1 MFRCKPAHAGILIAL
16 SFAAASAAE
25 HDNDS
30 VLGTM
35 VVTATRYP
43 IPLDEALPSSTVIE
57 RDELERSLSPDITD
71 ILRFRTGLEIGRY
84 GGPGQTSS
92 LFLRGTDSNHTLVLV
107 DGVRMNPGT
116 VGGAALQNLSPQLVE
131 RIEVVKGP
139 RSTLYGTDAIGGVIH
154 VFTHAS
160 RAQDFNTTVSYG
172 SNAMLSGSATAG
184 WHGDR
189 ARIGFGVNYTETDG
203 FPPRLNDP
211 RGGAYD
217 ELSFNIA
224 GSIDLGDGS
233 LGASF
238 WRAEGSVDYI
248 AYSARD
254 FGNAHITQDFL
265 NEAAV
270 VHYEWRLGAWQ
281 SRFEIGRMVDDID
294 QGLVRDSLGSF
305 DSPDF
310 STTNRTT
317 FGWQNDIDISD
328 RQRLSIGISFADEK
342 ARNETFGEI
351 DTDVTNLYVQDRLSL
366 GRHHVALAVGYV
378 DHETAGDHTTWN
390 AEYGLEISPAWRLVA
405 SAGTAFR
412 APDAT
417 DRFGFGGNVDLEP
430 EESRHYEIGVRYA
443 LTRDQRLTLSAFQNE
458 IDKLI
463 TYVVADPATFDGQL
477 QNLDRARIRG
487 VEFSYRIARNA
498 WQLTAEAVYQDPK
511 DLATGEQLLRRAKEN
526 FTLNYWHRFGRFEL
540 GLQLLAAGDREDF
553 GGTELDSYLLAN
565 LSARVDLG
573 SGWSAT
579 AQIEN
584 LLDEDYQ
591 LVSGYRTQDRAVF
604 VGIAYRGAK
613 SPK

>member
-1 MFRCKPAHAGILIAL
+1 MFHCKPAHAGIL
-16 SFAAASAAE
+16 FAFAFTAAGAAE
-25 HDNDS
+25 HDHSS

-35 VVTATRYP
+35 IVTATRYP
-43 IPLDEALPSSTVIE
+43 VPLDEVLPASVVIE
-57 RDELERSLSPDITD
+57 RDELERSLSSDITD

-107 DGVRMNPGT
+107 DGVRINPGT

-160 RAQDFNTTVSYG
+160 HAQDFSTSVAYG
-172 SNAMLSGSATAG
+172 SNATMNGSATAG
-184 WHGDR
+184 WRGER
-189 ARIGFGVNYTETDG
+189 ARVGFGVNYTETDG

-224 GSIDLGDGS
+224 GSIDVGNGS
-233 LGASF
+233 LGASL

-248 AYSARD
+248 GFSARD
-254 FGNAHITQDFL
+254 FGNAHLTQDFL

-270 VHYEWRLGAWQ
+270 VHYEWHIGRWQ
-281 SRFEIGRMVDDID
+281 SRVEVGRMVDDID

-305 DSPDF
+305 ESTDY

-317 FGWQNDIDISD
+317 LGWQNDFDLSD
-328 RQRLSIGISFADEK
+328 WQRLSMGVSFADEK

-351 DTDVTNLYVQDRLSL
+351 DTGVTNLYVQDRLNL
-366 GRHHVALAVGYV
+366 GRHDVALALGYV
-378 DHETAGDHTTWN
+378 DHETAGGHATWN
-390 AEYGLEISPAWRLVA
+390 AEYGFELTPAWRLVA

-430 EESRHYEIGVRYA
+430 EESSHYEIGVRYA
-443 LTRDQRLTLSAFQNE
+443 PARDQRVSLSAFQNE

-463 TYVVADPATFDGQL
+463 TYVITDPVTFDGQL

-487 VEFSYRIARNA
+487 VELSYQIARNA
-498 WQLTAEAVYQDPK
+498 WQFTAEALYQDPK
-511 DLATGEQLLRRAKEN
+511 DLATGEQLLRRPKEN
-526 FTLNYWHRFGRFEL
+526 FTLNYWHRFGRLEL
-540 GLQLLAAGDREDF
+540 GLQLLAAGDRKDF
-553 GGTELDSYLLAN
+553 GGIELDSYVLAN
-565 LSARVDLG
+565 FTGRVDLG
-573 SGWSAT
+573 AGWSAT

-584 LLDEDYQ
+584 LLDEDYE

-613 SPK
+613 SPD